1 MYKGVFIL
9 VIGFILITSSN
20 QQCADT
26 DFPAL
31 LIDGTS
37 AFQGCIP

>member
-1 MYKGVFIL
+1 MYKSSFIL
-9 VIGFILITSSN
+9 VIGLILITGSN
-20 QQCADT
+20 QQCLDT
-26 DFPAL
+26 QFAAL